1 MSEFRFPGLQESGLA
16 QRLIIYALS
25 NPPCESAASGLTLMT
40 GFWLAMTVD
49 VVGNCTVD
57 VLTVV
62 DMVVNVT
69 VELAV
74 VVIAWWPLTTNLKNI
89 KNHLTSIKNLAS
101 LES

>member
-1 MSEFRFPGLQESGLA
+1 
-16 QRLIIYALS
+16 
-25 NPPCESAASGLTLMT
+25 
-40 GFWLAMTVD
+40 MTVD

-74 VVIAWWPLTTNLKNI
+74 VVIAW
-89 KNHLTSIKNLAS
+89 
-101 LES
+101 

>member
-1 MSEFRFPGLQESGLA
+1 
-16 QRLIIYALS
+16 
-25 NPPCESAASGLTLMT
+25 
-40 GFWLAMTVD
+40 
-49 VVGNCTVD
+49 
-57 VLTVV
+57 
-62 DMVVNVT
+62 MVVNVT